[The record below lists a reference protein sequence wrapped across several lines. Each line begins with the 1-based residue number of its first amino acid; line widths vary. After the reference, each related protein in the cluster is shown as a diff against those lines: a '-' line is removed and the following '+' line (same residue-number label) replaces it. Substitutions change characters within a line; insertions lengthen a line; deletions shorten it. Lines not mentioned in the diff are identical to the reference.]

1 MTKLKLRDSK
11 TLSDDDYFDNK
22 PLPGLPTIPDKENK
36 NRIKSMKN
44 YIIRILPNPGPRIT
58 HREEKA
64 RPQISSPINFDHV
77 LHVGFNPETGEF
89 EGLPPEWER
98 LLSNSGITSTERKEN
113 PDTII
118 AVSSLKTITHFFLL
132 ISSSQ
137 NSRILI

>member
-1 MTKLKLRDSK
+1 
-11 TLSDDDYFDNK
+11 
-22 PLPGLPTIPDKENK
+22 
-36 NRIKSMKN
+36 MKN

-137 NSRILI
+137 NSRILIWQINQNFKQKIWFGVWKFSTLNLATEISRWAQVE